1 MEIRELKGKDLYRF
15 SKMLRKMNIR
25 REVKGL
31 ITDVTGK
38 TEEEKK
44 AKADEIALEV
54 AFIVLENIGNA
65 EKEANHFFGD
75 LVGLKP
81 EEFAEL
87 SFKEIADIVKTVM
100 QQEDF
105 QDFFEQAVQ

>member
-1 MEIRELKGKDLYRF
+1 MEIRELKGKDLYRL

-25 REVKGL
+25 REIKGL

-44 AKADEIALEV
+44 AKAEEIALEV

-65 EKEANHFFGD
+65 EKEANQFFGD

-87 SFKEIADIVKTVM
+87 PVKEIVEIVKKVVEG
-100 QQEDF
+100 EDF